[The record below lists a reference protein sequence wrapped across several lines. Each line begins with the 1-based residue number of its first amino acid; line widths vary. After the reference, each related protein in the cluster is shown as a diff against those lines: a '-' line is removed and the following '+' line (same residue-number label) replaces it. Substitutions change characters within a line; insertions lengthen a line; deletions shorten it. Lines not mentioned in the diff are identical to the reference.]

1 MTIIE
6 YDFIN
11 EVDMD
16 LSIYFYVQNVQ
27 ADQTIGETNN
37 YCYTRTNFEMTAT
50 FKGTSNTKDVHP
62 SIPHKGNHG
71 TSLIAGPEYTE

>member
-1 MTIIE
+1 MLSSVC
-6 YDFIN
+6 DFVN

-16 LSIYFYVQNVQ
+16 LSIYFYTQNVQ

-50 FKGTSNTKDVHP
+50 FKGTSNIEKGQ
-62 SIPHKGNHG
+62 HKGRTPFN
-71 TSLIAGPEYTE
+71 TSQREPRHLTNS